1 MTIDLCIPYAEEN
14 MWYTEVCDTEVIVLC
29 LAAVALARPQSERDA
44 QIILYD
50 HELREDQS
58 WDTAYETSN
67 GIAVEDSGIQYPG
80 AEPETGNQVKSG
92 SFEFKHPDGTIT
104 YLSYISDEDGYRP
117 ESDAIPTF
125 NGRVDIQD
133 AYQ

>member
-1 MTIDLCIPYAEEN
+1 MKLL
-14 MWYTEVCDTEVIVLC
+14 IVLC